1 MVLAVGS
8 NFPLVFQQ
16 ENEMVQAISESNSVE
31 LDIQALRKNF
41 RIEYAESVFK
51 LTHKVLSESPYFA
64 EAYFAEESGDLLL
77 FALSDQGYRELAA
90 ILNTYGMNVP
100 TEPDIRLHISMVHVI
115 EKILKRKLLLN
126 PYSQL
131 FESKKSTESEAEMS
145 KLNQLMALALP
156 YINSGRQPDV
166 AALAKEADVDPEVAK
181 ELLEQAMRRIN
192 ELRK

>member
-16 ENEMVQAISESNSVE
+16 ENEVVQAISESNSVE

>member
-1 MVLAVGS
+1 
-8 NFPLVFQQ
+8 
-16 ENEMVQAISESNSVE
+16 
-31 LDIQALRKNF
+31 
-41 RIEYAESVFK
+41 
-51 LTHKVLSESPYFA
+51 
-64 EAYFAEESGDLLL
+64 
-77 FALSDQGYRELAA
+77 
-90 ILNTYGMNVP
+90 
-100 TEPDIRLHISMVHVI
+100 MVHVI